1 MFTALI
7 ALVSLSAPAQ
17 AQLDYRSIA
26 PVLQDGR
33 EVGMV
38 LVGLPPGPCL
48 STEIFLLTA
57 DYRRPGLDARGLE
70 IGPAS
75 ALKPQ
80 AIEGIVAAFRAE
92 NPEGNVITVEI
103 QEYSAECR

>member
-1 MFTALI
+1 MA
-7 ALVSLSAPAQ
+7 
-17 AQLDYRSIA
+17 
-26 PVLQDGR
+26 
-33 EVGMV
+33 

-57 DYRRPGLDARGLE
+57 DQRRPGPEARGLE

-80 AIEGIVAAFRAE
+80 TTRASWPPSE
-92 NPEGNVITVEI
+92 RRTLK
-103 QEYSAECR
+103 AT